1 MTSNPVATSLV
12 GSPQASAPWTGP
24 DPIGP
29 DAPAPEGTARPGAD
43 RGGTRVAA
51 DADSPP
57 VSRRVVAASLGLLL
71 IATGV
76 LYLWG
81 LSASGYANSFYSAAA
96 QAGGVSWKAWFFGSL
111 DSANAITVDKPP
123 ASLWLMG
130 LSVRLFGLSSW
141 SILAPQALLGVASV
155 ATLYA
160 TVVRVLT
167 GGPVRTSADG
177 AVLRER
183 TPLSVR
189 GHVAAL
195 LGAVV
200 FALTPVAVLMFR
212 FNNPDALLT
221 FCLLLATYLTL
232 RATERA
238 QARWLVAAGVV
249 IGLGFLTK
257 TLQAFVILPALVAAY
272 LVAAPVGWGKRL
284 LHLGYALAAMVV
296 SFGWY
301 IAVVELVPASMRP
314 YIGGSQNNSF
324 LELTLGYNG
333 LGRITGD
340 ETGSVTGGAAGAGA
354 GGNTGGMWGESGPLR
369 MFSGVSGGMVSWLIP
384 AALILGI
391 AALVFLR
398 RRPRTDLLRA
408 AIIAFGGWLVV
419 MMAVFS
425 FMAGIY
431 HDYYT
436 ISLAPAIGA
445 LLALGA
451 YGVWEHRRSPAGR
464 LVLAGTMAVTT
475 AWSVV
480 LLSQATGIYL
490 TLRWPVI
497 ALGALATGALVALP
511 HAGRRLRALVLGAA
525 LTAAL
530 IGPAAY
536 AANTVATP
544 HTGSIVTAGPVSG
557 GGPGGQGGMGR
568 ARNVGGAPGAMDGQ
582 GLPPGADG
590 RGSAAFAPGLT
601 PGGTGPGGLRPGGMP
616 PGGLSATGLGQIPG
630 GAAEQGMGG
639 GAGGLLNGAQV
650 SDEMATLL
658 TTDADAYTWV
668 AASIGAQN
676 AASYQ
681 LATQLPVMA
690 IGGFNG
696 SDPSPTLAQFQQYVA
711 AGRVHWFI
719 SGGMGGQQNG
729 GSNSAGE
736 ISSWVAAKYTA
747 QTVGGTTVYDLSQ
760 PTD

>member
-1 MTSNPVATSLV
+1 MTSHPVATSLA
-12 GSPQASAPWTGP
+12 GFPQVSAPWTGP
-24 DPIGP
+24 DPLGP
-29 DAPAPEGTARPGAD
+29 NPAAPDGTARPRAD
-43 RGGTRVAA
+43 RGGTRAEG
-51 DADSPP
+51 DIDSTP
-57 VSRRVVAASLGLLL
+57 VSRRVALASVVLLL
-71 IATGV
+71 IGSGA

-96 QAGGVSWKAWFFGSL
+96 QAGGVSWQAWFFGSL
-111 DSANAITVDKPP
+111 DSANSITVDKPP

-167 GGPVRTSADG
+167 GGPVRPSADA

-183 TPLSVR
+183 TPLTVC

-238 QARWLVAAGVV
+238 RARWLVAAGVV

-284 LHLGYALAAMVV
+284 LHLGYALVAMVV

-340 ETGSVTGGAAGAGA
+340 ETGSVTGGAAGARA
-354 GGNTGGMWGESGPLR
+354 GGNAGGMWGESGPLR

-451 YGVWEHRRSPAGR
+451 YGVWEHRRSLAGR

-511 HAGRRLRALVLGAA
+511 HVGRRLTALVLGAA

-568 ARNVGGAPGAMDGQ
+568 ARNVGGAPGAPGALDGR
-582 GLPPGADG
+582 GLAPGADG
-590 RGSAAFAPGLT
+590 RGSAAFAPGM
-601 PGGTGPGGLRPGGMP
+601 R
-616 PGGLSATGLGQIPG
+616 PGGLSATGIGQIPG
-630 GAAEQGMGG
+630 GPAEQGMGG

-711 AGRVHWFI
+711 TGRVHWFI

-736 ISSWVAAKYTA
+736 ISSWVAANYTA
-747 QTVGGTTVYDLSQ
+747 QTVGGSTVYDLSQ